1 MIREKPTEDIKL
13 VLKATGTKIDHRRYN
28 LPTGTDIAVIM
39 PTESEHILCK
49 CDVVVYKTST
59 QTSSAEVSDEN
70 Q

>member
-39 PTESEHILCK
+39 PTESEHILCQ
-49 CDVVVYKTST
+49 CDVCSVQDLYS
-59 QTSSAEVSDEN
+59 TSSAEVSDEN